1 MNYHNPKLHKAL
13 AAEYVVGTLRGPAR
27 RRFERVLESE
37 PSVRAEVYFWE
48 LCFSEMTE
56 AVPPVSPPSEAWTY
70 LRSRMPAARPAMAT
84 QAPRR
89 ALWAKSRRAAS
100 ATRLRRRSLRI
111 LVGMAT
117 AATLVLGIRFAQS
130 PTWPVEP
137 ESRSFG
143 TEAALASTEQP
154 EPAPMFVTLL
164 RVPTSNLQWLV
175 SLSPDQRQINVVAA
189 GDYPRLGQRKMLLWL
204 ISPNSDEAVPLG
216 ELPNRSGASV
226 DIKVPRALYRH
237 ANSGFELAVSL
248 EPEESTPH
256 DLPDGPI
263 VTWARNLTTQRD
275 NGI

>member
-1 MNYHNPKLHKAL
+1 MNYRNPELNKAL

-56 AVPPVSPPSEAWTY
+56 AVPPVKPPPAAWAY
-70 LRSRMPAARPAMAT
+70 LRSRMPAVRPAVART
-84 QAPRR
+84 EAPKRGFCARTRR
-89 ALWAKSRRAAS
+89 ATAIRV
-100 ATRLRRRSLRI
+100 RRRPWRI
-111 LVGMAT
+111 LAGMAT
-117 AATLVLGIRFAQS
+117 AATLVLAIRFAQS

-137 ESRSFG
+137 QARSFG
-143 TEAALASTEQP
+143 TEASFASMGQSQ
-154 EPAPMFVTLL
+154 PAPLFVTLL

-189 GDYPRLGQRKMLLWL
+189 GDYPRLGERKVQLWL
-204 ISPNSDEAVPLG
+204 ISPRSGGAVPLG

-226 DIKVPRALYRH
+226 DIELPSAL
-237 ANSGFELAVSL
+237 AKDADSGFELAVSL
-248 EPEESTPH
+248 EPAESTPH
-256 DLPDGPI
+256 DLPDGPV
-263 VTWARNLTTQRD
+263 VTWVRNLTTQRD